1 MKTKTLSRNILAI
14 AGAGVL
20 AFTLASCSGGDSM
33 AGNGNSGGSSSPSSS
48 SSPMES
54 EDSMMLE
61 NLSGVD
67 TSIMLD
73 MGFTD
78 ALMGLGVTPAT
89 VGDATM
95 MDTSIMFP
103 ITGGELE
110 YWEDEMKWEGSI
122 EHMGSGLS
130 LTAGD
135 TMVELTDFK
144 IDPAEGKIWGMV
156 SANGEMME
164 DVELF
169 DIDTSTMMA
178 MSMGE
183 NGEWIMEGGTIY
195 LSEDAATMLND
206 TFGTDALMGGT
217 DGGTMVGTAKITAS
231 GDGMMME

>member
-14 AGAGVL
+14 AGVGAL
-20 AFTLASCSGGDSM
+20 AFSLAACSGGDSM
-33 AGNGNSGGSSSPSSS
+33 GNGNSSSDAPRPSSS
-48 SSPMES
+48 APMES

-67 TSIMLD
+67 SSIMLD

-95 MDTSIMFP
+95 MDSSIMFP

-178 MSMGE
+178 MTMGD
-183 NGEWIMEGGTIY
+183 NGEWIMEGGTVY

-217 DGGTMVGTAKITAS
+217 DGGTMVGTATITAS

>member
-1 MKTKTLSRNILAI
+1 MNTKTLSRNILAI

-33 AGNGNSGGSSSPSSS
+33 GNGSNSSSPPTSSAPS
-48 SSPMES
+48 ES

-78 ALMGLGVTPAT
+78 ALTGLGVTPAT

-130 LTAGD
+130 LTAGE

-178 MSMGE
+178 MTMGD